1 VARAAHPL
9 YRVYEAEQPGR
20 FGPCIRV
27 GVSAGR
33 EPALLEEISLGR
45 RLLRLGRLVLETDD
59 PDLAR
64 RSSKRHFF

>member
-1 VARAAHPL
+1 
-9 YRVYEAEQPGR
+9 
-20 FGPCIRV
+20 V